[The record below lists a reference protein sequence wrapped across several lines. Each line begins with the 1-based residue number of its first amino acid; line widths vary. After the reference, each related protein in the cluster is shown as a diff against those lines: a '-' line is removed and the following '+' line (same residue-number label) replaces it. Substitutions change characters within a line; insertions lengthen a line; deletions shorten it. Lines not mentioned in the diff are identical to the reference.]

1 MTRQEPE
8 IRESHEPEPVDVKRA
23 VAHARVG
30 AGATGM
36 SYWKALPGRVHTEH
50 RPLLGAATNTTA

>member
-1 MTRQEPE
+1 M
-8 IRESHEPEPVDVKRA
+8 DVKRA

-36 SYWKALPGRVHTEH
+36 SYWKALPGRVYTED
-50 RPLLGAATNTTA
+50 RPSPGAATNTTAKLQYP